1 MGTSTTSFIQMKYI
15 RIRRGE
21 MEGGEKREKVAVPD
35 IFPALRTTMLV
46 Q

>member
-1 MGTSTTSFIQMKYI
+1 MKYI
-15 RIRRGE
+15 RIRGG